1 MQIEKHISD
10 LLYRYQ
16 CVTVPGFGAFLT
28 ETIAAQVSGSATSF
42 FPPKKVISFNANVRN
57 NDGLLANHVALQE
70 KMSYDLAV
78 IKIGDFVNEW
88 TYLLQNRDKVVLKN
102 IGEITTNQEMNWVF
116 EPVNTINYLTD
127 SFGLTTV
134 ISPEI
139 TREVK
144 REIFELQVKVFEENG
159 IEEKT
164 PIVLTPERRK
174 DYSYLKYAAVFALM
188 LGGAGTFGYKLYVD
202 QQVVTQT
209 LLVEK
214 KVQQKVQQQ
223 IQEAT
228 FMINVPM
235 SVVELSV
242 AAEEEMN
249 YHIVS
254 GAFRSEGNAHKA
266 IAELNAAGFENAKM
280 LPLNKSNLY
289 PVVYNSFKTMDAA
302 ETEMKNIQ
310 KSHNKE
316 AWLLID

>member
-28 ETIAAQVSGSATSF
+28 ETIAAQVSGSASSF

-57 NDGLLANHVALQE
+57 NDGLLANHVAVQE

-78 IKIGDFVNEW
+78 FRIGEIVNEW

-102 IGEITTNQEMNWVF
+102 IGEIAVNHEMNWVF
-116 EPVNTINYLTD
+116 EPVNTVNYLTD
-127 SFGLTTV
+127 SFGLTPFV
-134 ISPEI
+134 SPEI
-139 TREVK
+139 TREVLVTETVVVEQK
-144 REIFELQVKVFEENG
+144 LPVI
-159 IEEKT
+159 
-164 PIVLTPERRK
+164 LTSESRF
-174 DYSYLKYAAVFALM
+174 DFSYMKYAAAVVIM
-188 LGGAGTFGYKLYVD
+188 LGGAGAFGYKLYVD
-202 QQVVTQT
+202 NIVANQT
-209 LLVEK
+209 LVVEK

-228 FMINVPM
+228 FMINVP
-235 SVVELSV
+235 VNAVELAV
-242 AAEEEMN
+242 AVEEETLN

-254 GAFRSEGNAHKA
+254 GAFRSEGNAEKA
-266 IAELNAAGFENAKM
+266 INQLNAVGFENAKI

-289 PVVYNSFKTMDAA
+289 PVVYNSFKTMEEA
-302 ETEMKNIQ
+302 ETAMKNIQ
-310 KSHNKE
+310 KTHNKE